1 MTAIAISQS
10 MLFPW
15 VGMLEQVMLSDI
27 FVHYDDVQFSK
38 GSFVNRVQIKAAH
51 GIQWMTVPVRGLHLG
66 QKIDEVK
73 MAPMSEWRDHH
84 IAVLE
89 QSFDGA
95 PYAHDALKLVRD
107 VYSVEYPNIG
117 AIARASL
124 LSLVDYFDIGR
135 TTRFIDVKPLGL
147 DGRSYERVL
156 SVIKH
161 FDADTYITGHGASRY
176 LDHNVFESAGVNIL
190 YMKYLC
196 RTYPQLHG
204 DFTPYVSGL
213 DLVAN
218 CGKDG
223 VRYICPNTVDWK
235 EFINEQ
241 T

>member
-161 FDADTYITGHGASRY
+161 FDADTYINGHGVSR
-176 LDHNVFESAGVNIL
+176 
-190 YMKYLC
+190 
-196 RTYPQLHG
+196 
-204 DFTPYVSGL
+204 
-213 DLVAN
+213 
-218 CGKDG
+218 
-223 VRYICPNTVDWK
+223 
-235 EFINEQ
+235 
-241 T
+241 